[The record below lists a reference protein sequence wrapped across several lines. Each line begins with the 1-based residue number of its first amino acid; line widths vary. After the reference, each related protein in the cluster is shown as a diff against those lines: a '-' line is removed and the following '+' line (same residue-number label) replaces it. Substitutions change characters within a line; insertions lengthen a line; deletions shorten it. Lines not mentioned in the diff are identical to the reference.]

1 MTGPGEERVE
11 REGERVY
18 MAERRRGMGEEL
30 VPGVFTVVVSV
41 VKGVGAGLHTGS
53 ET

>member
-30 VPGVFTVVVSV
+30 VPGVFTVKAVVWRR
-41 VKGVGAGLHTGS
+41 
-53 ET
+53 